1 MSFKLRQT
9 VVAVA
14 GTLLLATGL
23 TAMADSTTDIVN
35 ALISKG
41 VLTEEE
47 GALIT
52 RGRTDEVDVQKKK
65 EKKFST
71 NAVKFR
77 GYVQVRNTTMLGGDE
92 GVNLWSDRSVGDDK
106 SLGDADKNFLI
117 RRARI
122 IVFGDYGDHL
132 SYYIQPDFASSIGGT
147 SNSNASGAGNFA
159 QLRDAYGDIYV
170 DKERVHRVRVGQSKV
185 PYGFENLQ
193 SSSNRLA
200 LDRVDAL
207 NSAVRDER
215 DLGAFYYYTPKATQ
229 DLFEEINKA
238 GLKHSGNYGM
248 FALGAYNGQGANAR
262 DQNDNYHVVSRFTY
276 PWKTTSGQIYEAGIQ
291 AYKGQYISTTG
302 AYSRRNPRTGA
313 LQSTSPGTVAT
324 ATAATINNAGAIVRA
339 VSAATNLTNSQTNG
353 LPLANP
359 NVADPNR
366 NGIDDERVGISFMM
380 YPQPFG
386 LQAEWNW
393 GYTPGLDVASNSI
406 QKKNLNGG
414 YIQAMYKFDNVK
426 FFDTNGTVIP
436 FIKYQYFDGYN
447 KAETNSPKNKVH
459 DWELG
464 VEWQIAPEVEIA
476 AVYHMM
482 NRSNLVTGNRTA
494 LNRPTNLPARE
505 DYENFSADALR
516 VQVQYNF

>member
-1 MSFKLRQT
+1 MNFKLHKL
-9 VVAVA
+9 VVASLSGA
-14 GTLLLATGL
+14 ILFGFGGH
-23 TAMADSTTDIVN
+23 AMADSTSDIVN

-47 GALIT
+47 GALLT
-52 RGRTDEVDVQKKK
+52 KGRSDEIDTQKKK

-71 NAVKFR
+71 NSVKLR

-117 RRARI
+117 RRARL
-122 IVFGDYGDHL
+122 IVYGDVGDHL
-132 SYYIQPDFASSIGGT
+132 SYYIQPDFASSAGT
-147 SNSNASGAGNFA
+147 TGNIA
-159 QLRDAYGDIYV
+159 QLRDAYGDIYI

-185 PYGFENLQ
+185 PYGFENMQ

-229 DLFEEINKA
+229 ELFEEINKA

-248 FALGAYNGQGANAR
+248 FALGAYNGQGANRAEA
-262 DQNDNYHVVSRFTY
+262 NDNYHVVSRFTY
-276 PWKTTSGQIYEAGIQ
+276 PWKTESGQIYEAGIQ

-302 AYSRRNPRTGA
+302 NYSRRVGNSLSSKTPDLGA
-313 LQSTSPGTVAT
+313 G
-324 ATAATINNAGAIVRA
+324 IVK
-339 VSAATNLTNSQTNG
+339 S
-353 LPLANP
+353 
-359 NVADPNR
+359 NR

-386 LQAEWNW
+386 IQAEWNW
-393 GYTPGLDVASNSI
+393 GHTPGLDPTKGANGVI
-406 QKKNLNGG
+406 EKQNLNGG

-436 FIKYQYFDGYN
+436 FVKYQYFDGYN
-447 KAETNSPKNKVH
+447 KAELNSPKNEVN

-476 AVYHMM
+476 AVYHRM
-482 NRSNLVTGNRTA
+482 NRTNLVTGNRTIS
-494 LNRPTNLPARE
+494 NDKGSNLPARE

-516 VQVQYNF
+516 IQVQYNF